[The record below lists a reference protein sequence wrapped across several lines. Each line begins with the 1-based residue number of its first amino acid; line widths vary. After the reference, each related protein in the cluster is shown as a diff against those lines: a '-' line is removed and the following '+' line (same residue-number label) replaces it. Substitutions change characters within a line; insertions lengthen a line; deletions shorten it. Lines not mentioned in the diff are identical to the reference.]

1 MRACVRAYVRNTR
14 VRVCKIEVMAE
25 KLMDARERGKGKET
39 RVNNGGAC
47 CGIVC
52 RANER
57 ALRLAVWSG
66 RGASSR

>member
-1 MRACVRAYVRNTR
+1 
-14 VRVCKIEVMAE
+14 MAE
-25 KLMDARERGKGKET
+25 KLMEAREGGGEGKET